1 VSNTINPTLLNDTY
15 QLVQLARESALAQ
28 GKQAHVNKLSPV
40 VENLKSLVNTPRET
54 KPVGA
59 SASAQKQ
66 NTPASQT
73 TGMMAQSDFQTLL
86 NAAKSAQPSPKIAS
100 SNNIA
105 ERNQMV
111 RSMSAGNMM
120 DVDIARKMGM
130 TREEVR
136 LIINVNGK

>member
-28 GKQAHVNKLSPV
+28 GKQAHANRLSPV
-40 VENLKSLVNTPRET
+40 VENLKSLVNTSQET
-54 KPVGA
+54 KTA
-59 SASAQKQ
+59 STAATTQKQ
-66 NTPASQT
+66 NSTPAQPI
-73 TGMMAQSDFQTLL
+73 GMMAQSDFQTLL
-86 NAAKSAQPSPKIAS
+86 SAAKSVQPSQRTFS
-100 SNNIA
+100 SNNIS

-111 RSMSAGNMM
+111 RSMAGGNMM